1 MNEVPLSV
9 LAFSPY
15 LPYPPDHGGR
25 IRTFLLLRELV
36 SVGRELVENALDTS
50 EDVNPR
56 EQIEAAENS
65 GRRLLLPGDHRIAQ
79 EIAEGAAS
87 RVEKEIPDG
96 WMGVDIGPESAALYA
111 REAREATTVFW
122 NGPMGVFEIEAFAK
136 GTETVAQA
144 VAESN
149 LREDA
154 RSPVGA
160 VGVMQV
166 MPRTFDEIQRKNPAI
181 AGSVDQP
188 RWNIAA
194 GIWYDR
200 QHFVVWAAD
209 RSLVERLKFTF
220 GSYNAGRSSILRAQ
234 QFALG
239 EGLNARLW
247 DSVAGEL
254 PRVTGRR
261 SQETVTYVARVLDI
275 RQVLR

>member
-1 MNEVPLSV
+1 MIAPSSWRRWGR
-9 LAFSPY
+9 LALLALLTLALGPVVY
-15 LPYPPDHGGR
+15 TAQQGIAPDD
-25 IRTFLLLRELV
+25 L
-36 SVGRELVENALDTS
+36 A
-50 EDVNPR
+50 
-56 EQIEAAENS
+56 
-65 GRRLLLPGDHRIAQ
+65 
-79 EIAEGAAS
+79 
-87 RVEKEIPDG
+87 
-96 WMGVDIGPESAALYA
+96 
-111 REAREATTVFW
+111 
-122 NGPMGVFEIEAFAK
+122 AFARYK
-136 GTETVAQA
+136 RFTTYDQHFTKYSKRFFGVGFDWHYFKAQA

-160 VGVMQV
+160 VGVMQI
-166 MPRTFDEIQRKNPAI
+166 MPRTFAEIQRKNPAI
-181 AGSVDQP
+181 TGSLDQP

-239 EGLNARLW
+239 EGLNAMLW

-261 SQETVTYVARVLDI
+261 SQETVVYVARVLDI

>member
-1 MNEVPLSV
+1 MIAPSSWRRWGR
-9 LAFSPY
+9 LALLALLTLALGPVVY
-15 LPYPPDHGGR
+15 TAQQGIAPDD
-25 IRTFLLLRELV
+25 L
-36 SVGRELVENALDTS
+36 A
-50 EDVNPR
+50 
-56 EQIEAAENS
+56 
-65 GRRLLLPGDHRIAQ
+65 
-79 EIAEGAAS
+79 
-87 RVEKEIPDG
+87 
-96 WMGVDIGPESAALYA
+96 
-111 REAREATTVFW
+111 
-122 NGPMGVFEIEAFAK
+122 AFARYK
-136 GTETVAQA
+136 RFTTYDQYFTKYSKRFFGVGFDWRYFKAQA

-160 VGVMQV
+160 VGVMQI
-166 MPRTFDEIQRKNPAI
+166 MPRTFAEIQRKNPAI
-181 AGSVDQP
+181 TGSLDQP

-239 EGLNARLW
+239 EGLNAMLW

>member
-1 MNEVPLSV
+1 MIAPSSWRRWGR
-9 LAFSPY
+9 LALLALLTLALGPVVY
-15 LPYPPDHGGR
+15 TAQQGIAPDD
-25 IRTFLLLRELV
+25 L
-36 SVGRELVENALDTS
+36 A
-50 EDVNPR
+50 
-56 EQIEAAENS
+56 
-65 GRRLLLPGDHRIAQ
+65 
-79 EIAEGAAS
+79 
-87 RVEKEIPDG
+87 
-96 WMGVDIGPESAALYA
+96 
-111 REAREATTVFW
+111 
-122 NGPMGVFEIEAFAK
+122 AFARYK
-136 GTETVAQA
+136 RFTTYDQHFTKYSKRFFGVGFDWHYFKAQA

-160 VGVMQV
+160 VGVMQI
-166 MPRTFDEIQRKNPAI
+166 MPRTFAEIQRKNPAI
-181 AGSVDQP
+181 TGSLHQP

-239 EGLNARLW
+239 EGLNATLW

-261 SQETVTYVARVLDI
+261 SQETVAYVARVLDI
-275 RQVLR
+275 SQVLR

>member
-1 MNEVPLSV
+1 MIAPSSWRRWGR
-9 LAFSPY
+9 LALLALLTLALGPVVY
-15 LPYPPDHGGR
+15 TAQQGIAPDD
-25 IRTFLLLRELV
+25 L
-36 SVGRELVENALDTS
+36 A
-50 EDVNPR
+50 
-56 EQIEAAENS
+56 
-65 GRRLLLPGDHRIAQ
+65 
-79 EIAEGAAS
+79 
-87 RVEKEIPDG
+87 
-96 WMGVDIGPESAALYA
+96 
-111 REAREATTVFW
+111 
-122 NGPMGVFEIEAFAK
+122 AFARYK
-136 GTETVAQA
+136 RFTTYDQHFTKYSKRFFGVGFDWHYFKVQA

-160 VGVMQV
+160 VGVMQI
-166 MPRTFDEIQRKNPAI
+166 MPRTFAEIQRKNPAI
-181 AGSVDQP
+181 TGSLDQP

-261 SQETVTYVARVLDI
+261 SQETVAYVARVLDI
-275 RQVLR
+275 SQVLR

>member
-1 MNEVPLSV
+1 MGR
-9 LAFSPY
+9 LALLALLTLALGPVVY
-15 LPYPPDHGGR
+15 TAQQGIAPDD
-25 IRTFLLLRELV
+25 L
-36 SVGRELVENALDTS
+36 A
-50 EDVNPR
+50 
-56 EQIEAAENS
+56 
-65 GRRLLLPGDHRIAQ
+65 
-79 EIAEGAAS
+79 
-87 RVEKEIPDG
+87 
-96 WMGVDIGPESAALYA
+96 
-111 REAREATTVFW
+111 
-122 NGPMGVFEIEAFAK
+122 AFARYK
-136 GTETVAQA
+136 RFTTYDQHFTKYSKRFFGVGFDWHYFKAQA

-160 VGVMQV
+160 VGVMQII
-166 MPRTFDEIQRKNPAI
+166 PRTVAEIQRKNPAS
-181 AGSVDQP
+181 AGSLHQP

-261 SQETVTYVARVLDI
+261 SQETVAYVARVLDI

>member
-1 MNEVPLSV
+1 MIAPSSWRRWGR
-9 LAFSPY
+9 LALLALLTLALGPVVY
-15 LPYPPDHGGR
+15 TAQQGIAPDD
-25 IRTFLLLRELV
+25 L
-36 SVGRELVENALDTS
+36 A
-50 EDVNPR
+50 
-56 EQIEAAENS
+56 
-65 GRRLLLPGDHRIAQ
+65 
-79 EIAEGAAS
+79 
-87 RVEKEIPDG
+87 
-96 WMGVDIGPESAALYA
+96 
-111 REAREATTVFW
+111 
-122 NGPMGVFEIEAFAK
+122 AFARYK
-136 GTETVAQA
+136 RFTTYDQHFTKYSKRFFGVGFDWHYFKAQA

-160 VGVMQV
+160 VGVMQI
-166 MPRTFDEIQRKNPAI
+166 MPRTFEEIQRKNPAI
-181 AGSVDQP
+181 TGSLDQP

-261 SQETVTYVARVLDI
+261 SQETVAYVARVLDI
-275 RQVLR
+275 SQVLR

>member
-1 MNEVPLSV
+1 MIAPSSWRRWGR
-9 LAFSPY
+9 LALLALLTLALGPVVY
-15 LPYPPDHGGR
+15 TAQQGIAPDD
-25 IRTFLLLRELV
+25 L
-36 SVGRELVENALDTS
+36 A
-50 EDVNPR
+50 
-56 EQIEAAENS
+56 
-65 GRRLLLPGDHRIAQ
+65 
-79 EIAEGAAS
+79 
-87 RVEKEIPDG
+87 
-96 WMGVDIGPESAALYA
+96 
-111 REAREATTVFW
+111 
-122 NGPMGVFEIEAFAK
+122 AFARYK
-136 GTETVAQA
+136 RFTTYDQHFTKYSKRFFGVGFDWHYFKAQA

-160 VGVMQV
+160 VGVMQI
-166 MPRTFDEIQRKNPAI
+166 MPRTFAEIQRKNPAI
-181 AGSVDQP
+181 TGSLDQP

-261 SQETVTYVARVLDI
+261 SQETVAYVARVLDI
-275 RQVLR
+275 SQVLR

>member
-1 MNEVPLSV
+1 MIAPSSWRRWGR
-9 LAFSPY
+9 LALLALLTLALGPVVY
-15 LPYPPDHGGR
+15 TAQQGIAPDD
-25 IRTFLLLRELV
+25 L
-36 SVGRELVENALDTS
+36 A
-50 EDVNPR
+50 
-56 EQIEAAENS
+56 
-65 GRRLLLPGDHRIAQ
+65 
-79 EIAEGAAS
+79 
-87 RVEKEIPDG
+87 
-96 WMGVDIGPESAALYA
+96 
-111 REAREATTVFW
+111 
-122 NGPMGVFEIEAFAK
+122 AFARYK
-136 GTETVAQA
+136 RFTTYDQHFTKYSKRFFGVGFDWHYFKAQA

-160 VGVMQV
+160 VGVMQI
-166 MPRTFDEIQRKNPAI
+166 MPRTFEEIQRKNPAI
-181 AGSVDQP
+181 TGSLDQP

-239 EGLNARLW
+239 EGLNAMLW

-261 SQETVTYVARVLDI
+261 SQETVAYVARVLDI

>member
-1 MNEVPLSV
+1 MIAPSSWRRWGR
-9 LAFSPY
+9 LALLALLTLALGPGVY
-15 LPYPPDHGGR
+15 TAQQGIAPDD
-25 IRTFLLLRELV
+25 L
-36 SVGRELVENALDTS
+36 A
-50 EDVNPR
+50 
-56 EQIEAAENS
+56 
-65 GRRLLLPGDHRIAQ
+65 
-79 EIAEGAAS
+79 
-87 RVEKEIPDG
+87 
-96 WMGVDIGPESAALYA
+96 
-111 REAREATTVFW
+111 
-122 NGPMGVFEIEAFAK
+122 AFARYK
-136 GTETVAQA
+136 RFTTYDQHFTKYSKRFFGVGFDWHYFKAQA

-160 VGVMQV
+160 VGVMQI
-166 MPRTFDEIQRKNPAI
+166 MPRTFAEIQRKNPAI
-181 AGSVDQP
+181 TGSLDQP

-239 EGLNARLW
+239 EGLNAMLW

-261 SQETVTYVARVLDI
+261 SQETVAYVARVLDI